1 MANARPGRRE
11 RSREIRH
18 RYSRGLIRKLNRPPA
33 VSPLPF
39 SGLAPILSVS
49 RLFFD
54 RATPVLVSL
63 SPSLS
68 SLSLFLSLSLF
79 DSSLVFDFGLYTARM
94 GCEEAERIA
103 ARDCASALV
112 PLVPLR
118 SRTMGTHVKTIGTQV
133 YRIYGERPRPKNR
146 GVASPRPGRYQ

>member
-1 MANARPGRRE
+1 MANARWPGRRE
-11 RSREIRH
+11 RTREIRH

-39 SGLAPILSVS
+39 SSLAPILAVS
-49 RLFFD
+49 CLSFD
-54 RATPVLVSL
+54 AARPANPILVSL

-68 SLSLFLSLSLF
+68 LSLSL
-79 DSSLVFDFGLYTARM
+79 SLSRSPIPLLFSISDCTARI
-94 GCEEAERIA
+94 GCEEAKRIA
-103 ARDCASALV
+103 ALV